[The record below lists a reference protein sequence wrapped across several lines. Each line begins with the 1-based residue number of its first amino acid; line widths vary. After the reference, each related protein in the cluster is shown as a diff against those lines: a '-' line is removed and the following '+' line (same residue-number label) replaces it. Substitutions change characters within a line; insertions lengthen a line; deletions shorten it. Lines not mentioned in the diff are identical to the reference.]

1 MSWRSPRVGYKEQH
15 FDLSRP
21 EGWAAA
27 RKDYFWNDHAFF
39 RVRFQNA
46 HQISPRMWRSNQ
58 PSPEQLEAWHRAG
71 IRTVFNLRGD
81 VPASFTA
88 MEKATC
94 ERLGMTCHFLKIE
107 SRGAPDPVLLKE
119 AFTLFQSC
127 QYPALM
133 HCKSG
138 ADRAGLMSV
147 FYLYLVEGVPLD
159 EARKQLSWNYLH
171 AAAGRTGILDF
182 FWDEFARAHTASGVD
197 FWTWLDR
204 DYDRADL
211 RARFRPQPAM
221 AWFVDNVLRRE

>member
-1 MSWRSPRVGYKEQH
+1 LGYKPRQ
-15 FDLSRP
+15 FDLSTP
-21 EGWAAA
+21 DGWAQA

-39 RVRFQNA
+39 RVKFQNA

-58 PSPEQLEAWHRAG
+58 PSPEQLEDWHKIG

-81 VPASFTA
+81 VPASFTE
-88 MEKATC
+88 MERVTC

-107 SRGAPDPVLLKE
+107 SRGAPDPVLLRQ
-119 AFTLFQSC
+119 AYGLFKSSE
-127 QYPALM
+127 YPALL

-147 FYLYLVEGVPLD
+147 LYLYMIEGVPLA

-171 AAAGRTGILDF
+171 AAVGRTGILDF
-182 FWDEFARAHTASGVD
+182 FWDEFARAHDASGVD

-204 DYDRADL
+204 DYDRDDL
-211 RARFRPQPAM
+211 RACFKPPA
-221 AWFVDNVLRRE
+221 AIGWFVDNVLRRE